1 MHVGLAP
8 AKPRRLEGKSACP
21 MLFARPTE
29 SPPAVAAHVLCL
41 SKRLSAA
48 PPGARVGHRLQPP
61 ARYRHRSPP
70 PSSRLPPRAYSTQ
83 PLLAMSAAQ
92 CISSA
97 NDLLAAHSAL
107 INRVRQTQK
116 AHRRQLRALAS
127 PPHDIL
133 NIPLIPS
140 PLPSPPL
147 SRSPSPSLPPKP
159 KPFRADLPPAKRARV
174 ARYDNYVPEEETI
187 RNDYSARYVDT
198 GEWPQNW
205 VLGADP
211 DHRFEEYVF
220 GPLPLPRICYYVHF
234 YMCWDCEKEPTVEW
248 VRSSVVCFGAR
259 FTTCLHTLRHIHGSQ
274 YILLQLTDMS

>member
-1 MHVGLAP
+1 
-8 AKPRRLEGKSACP
+8 
-21 MLFARPTE
+21 
-29 SPPAVAAHVLCL
+29 
-41 SKRLSAA
+41 
-48 PPGARVGHRLQPP
+48 
-61 ARYRHRSPP
+61 
-70 PSSRLPPRAYSTQ
+70 
-83 PLLAMSAAQ
+83 MSAAQ

-107 INRVRQTQK
+107 INGVRQAQK

-159 KPFRADLPPAKRARV
+159 KQLRADLPPAKRARV

-220 GPLPLPRICYYVHF
+220 GSPPLSRICY
-234 YMCWDCEKEPTVEW
+234 CTSTCSGTAKGADCRVVIGP
-248 VRSSVVCFGAR
+248 VVCRLFW
-259 FTTCLHTLRHIHGSQ
+259 CTLCYLSPRSP
-274 YILLQLTDMS
+274 T